1 MTYEEN
7 YRPGEDYEESY
18 ATDERILDGELLPS
32 DENENILRPT
42 TLDEYVG
49 QDKIKDNLRIFIQAA
64 RKRGEAL
71 DHVLLYG
78 PPGLGKT
85 TLSKIIANEM
95 GVEIKS
101 TSGPAIERSADLVA
115 NLTALPANSV
125 MFIDE
130 IHRLN
135 HTAEELLYP
144 AMEDFNVDFM
154 LGQGPSA
161 KTIKLKL
168 RPFTLVGAT
177 TKAGNIAAPLRDRF
191 GIICRLELYTP
202 EQLGLIVRRSASIL
216 NIDIQDAA
224 CIEIASRSRGTPRIA
239 NRLLKR
245 VRDFAECENSA
256 ITLDIAKKALNRL
269 EVDALGLDHTDR
281 TILHTIIDKFD
292 GGPVGLD
299 TLAAATGEES
309 ATIEDVYEPFL
320 MQLGFVARTPRG
332 RICSRRAY
340 EHLKIPYRVT
350 ADSTLFDWQDNG
362 EDKGE

>member
-7 YRPGEDYEESY
+7 YRAGEEYSEGY

-135 HTAEELLYP
+135 HTYR
-144 AMEDFNVDFM
+144 
-154 LGQGPSA
+154 GSA
-161 KTIKLKL
+161 S
-168 RPFTLVGAT
+168 RPFRYYMQARTLYSRT
-177 TKAGNIAAPLRDRF
+177 TR
-191 GIICRLELYTP
+191 
-202 EQLGLIVRRSASIL
+202 
-216 NIDIQDAA
+216 
-224 CIEIASRSRGTPRIA
+224 
-239 NRLLKR
+239 
-245 VRDFAECENSA
+245 
-256 ITLDIAKKALNRL
+256 
-269 EVDALGLDHTDR
+269 TDR
-281 TILHTIIDKFD
+281 KTFRVDTQHRHT
-292 GGPVGLD
+292 
-299 TLAAATGEES
+299 
-309 ATIEDVYEPFL
+309 
-320 MQLGFVARTPRG
+320 GFCLYRNSFAFARHSSYSEQT
-332 RICSRRAY
+332 S
-340 EHLKIPYRVT
+340 
-350 ADSTLFDWQDNG
+350 
-362 EDKGE
+362 

>member
-154 LGQGPSA
+154 LGQ
-161 KTIKLKL
+161 
-168 RPFTLVGAT
+168 
-177 TKAGNIAAPLRDRF
+177 
-191 GIICRLELYTP
+191 